1 MSNQN
6 DFVIDNGTGLAVR
19 QDIEDALQAL
29 AGNSSG
35 SSEPS
40 VKYSY
45 QWWADTNAAVMKLR
59 NSANDGW
66 IEIFQLDGTLTLE
79 DGTVSAP
86 ALAARNDLNTGVF
99 FSAADKFNIATGGV
113 ERLELG
119 TETIFNEDGA
129 DVDFRIEG
137 DTEANLFYVDAGN
150 DRIGIATNA
159 PDKSLTIGGTVPVIK
174 MNDGSGR
181 TVEFRCGSTSH
192 NPGIVTT
199 YVSELFLGCNST
211 ESVKVG
217 SEHLTIQNGDLIIG
231 TAGHGISFINQAD
244 TASGETVSSSILD
257 EYEEGSFDVNYKT
270 GSAGSNTLSA
280 ASYASTGGL
289 YTKIGDMVHFQ
300 IRIKCSSHTT
310 VGGQIVIEGLPFTQV
325 NSVSASGAYI
335 TASQMLSGSNNARLI
350 ISSNGTQIEFQNLDG
365 TALQSGAGG
374 LNFNN
379 EFHCAGSYKA
389 VS

>member
-300 IRIKCSSHTT
+300 IRIKCSSHTA